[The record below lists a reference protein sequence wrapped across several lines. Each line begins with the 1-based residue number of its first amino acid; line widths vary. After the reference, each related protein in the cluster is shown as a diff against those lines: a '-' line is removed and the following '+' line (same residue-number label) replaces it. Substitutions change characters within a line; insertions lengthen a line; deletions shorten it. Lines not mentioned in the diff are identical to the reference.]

1 MSQNYTVKLHKFMA
15 DVGIAS
21 RRKSEELIGEGKV
34 LVNGRVATIGQRID
48 PDQDQVKFGG
58 QILNPQVEKR
68 YFIVNKPA
76 GIVSTTSDELRRPT
90 VLSLLPEDI
99 RKDKTLRLF
108 PVGRLDIDSA
118 GLLLLT
124 NDGGLTQRLTH
135 PKFEISK
142 TYHVRLDRRP
152 TSLALSR
159 LEKGVKLSDGWA
171 HVLEF
176 SRLKNGPED
185 QIWLELVVTEGRNRL
200 IRRIWE
206 RLGYNVEELIRISM
220 GPLHLDQL
228 QGKTCEEISPPKL

>member
-1 MSQNYTVKLHKFMA
+1 MA
-15 DVGIAS
+15 DVGITS
-21 RRKSEELIGEGKV
+21 RRKAELLIGEGKV
-34 LVNGRVATIGQRID
+34 QVNGKVANIGQRID

-68 YFIVNKPA
+68 YFIVNKPV
-76 GIVSTTSDELRRPT
+76 GVVSTTSDELRRPT

-99 RKDKTLRLF
+99 RKDITLRLF

-124 NDGGLTQRLTH
+124 NDGGLAQRLTH
-135 PKFEISK
+135 PKFEIAK

-171 HVLEF
+171 HVQEF
-176 SRLKNGPED
+176 SRLKNDHDD
-185 QIWLELVVTEGRNRL
+185 QIWFELTVTEGRNRL

-220 GPLHLDQL
+220 GTLRLDQL
-228 QGKTCEEISPPKL
+228 RGKTSQEISLTEL